1 MTDVLVRLPD
11 QFRPSRDTPMA
22 ATPTCCSCCCCCCC
36 ISTLITSSIVLPMRV
51 ELMAR
56 QSPSAPANRVGTS
69 KMLAG
74 LAPVAA
80 VVMAIATA
88 RVSQDALFVLVAS
101 ALAMAGM
108 LALAFSP
115 FGHAMRSVTATVAF
129 VVAFVA
135 EVFVGAFGIL
145 ATAGIG
151 YAIVAI
157 LAGIGVV
164 RHHTRLLAGGD
175 QGPGPGH
182 GGARPPGSPPPPLP
196 RPPSSGG

>member
-56 QSPSAPANRVGTS
+56 EAQSPPAAQVGTS

-80 VVMAIATA
+80 MVMGIGAA
-88 RVSQDALFVLVAS
+88 RVSQDPLVVLGVA
-101 ALAMAGM
+101 ALAMVGM
-108 LALAFSP
+108 LAMAFAP
-115 FGHAMRSVTATVAF
+115 FGHGIRAVTATVAF
-129 VVAFVA
+129 VIAFVV
-135 EVFVGAFGIL
+135 EIVVGAFGIL

-164 RHHTRLLAGGD
+164 RYHTRLLGD
-175 QGPGPGH
+175 GPGPGA
-182 GGARPPGSPPPPLP
+182 GPRAPGSPPPPVP
-196 RPPSSGG
+196 KPPSGG